1 MKGTKTSRAM
11 QWLTIAVTLAAL
23 AVPPAEA
30 AAASTSRGSAT
41 TLARVGVPA
50 TSATSGPPHLARNQ
64 FRPKQIGTSYFWT
77 EAGIVAALLGGF
89 LLLGLWGDVAIGAV
103 VSGIWALTAGAGA
116 AARKAYTHARRAF
129 GGDTAP
135 APTAPEAHTAPEA
148 LGRR

>member
-1 MKGTKTSRAM
+1 MK
-11 QWLTIAVTLAAL
+11 WLTIAVTLAAL

-30 AAASTSRGSAT
+30 AAASTIRGSAT

-50 TSATSGPPHLARNQ
+50 TSATAGSRHLARNQ
-64 FRPKQIGTSYFWT
+64 FRPKQVGTSYFRT
-77 EAGIVAALLGGF
+77 EAAILAALLGGI
-89 LLLGLWGDVAIGAV
+89 LVLGLWGDVAIGAV

-116 AARKAYTHARRAF
+116 AARKAYTHARRAL

-135 APTAPEAHTAPEA
+135 APSAPEAHTAPEA